1 MPRSNSYNL
10 PVCTTVSSDPIG
22 GLSDSVPGYTATL
35 MRRAIARP
43 LQRLA
48 DVLIPAARGMVPERA
63 TRGRKIGDHCHREP
77 ASARHSPFLAA
88 TVGESA

>member
-48 DVLIPAARGMVPERA
+48 DVLNGAGTSNAGPQDR
-63 TRGRKIGDHCHREP
+63 
-77 ASARHSPFLAA
+77 
-88 TVGESA
+88 